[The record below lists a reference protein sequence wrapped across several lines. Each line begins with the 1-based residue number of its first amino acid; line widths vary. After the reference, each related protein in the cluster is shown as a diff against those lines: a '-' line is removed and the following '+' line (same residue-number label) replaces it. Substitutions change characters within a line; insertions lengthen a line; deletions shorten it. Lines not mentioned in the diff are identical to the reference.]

1 MRFNKDSAL
10 VSLVSVGHHPWEIF
24 CYSHPRRFWMM
35 LLMMLMMMLLMM
47 LMMMLLMMLLM
58 TVGDKNFGVTCIPF
72 SLLVLML
79 ILFLLLLPMLILL
92 RTMLNQHC

>member
-35 LLMMLMMMLLMM
+35 LLMMLMMMLLM
-47 LMMMLLMMLLM
+47 

-72 SLLVLML
+72 LLLVLML
-79 ILFLLLLPMLILL
+79 ILFLLLLPLLILL

>member
-24 CYSHPRRFWMM
+24 CYSHTGRFW
-35 LLMMLMMMLLMM
+35 MMLMMMLLMI
-47 LMMMLLMMLLM
+47 LLM

-72 SLLVLML
+72 LLLVLML

>member
-35 LLMMLMMMLLMM
+35 LLMILMMV
-47 LMMMLLMMLLM
+47 LLMMLLM

-72 SLLVLML
+72 LLLVLML
-79 ILFLLLLPMLILL
+79 ILLLLPMLILL

>member
-35 LLMMLMMMLLMM
+35 LLMKLM
-47 LMMMLLMMLLM
+47 MMLLM

-72 SLLVLML
+72 LLLVLM
-79 ILFLLLLPMLILL
+79 LLLPMLILL